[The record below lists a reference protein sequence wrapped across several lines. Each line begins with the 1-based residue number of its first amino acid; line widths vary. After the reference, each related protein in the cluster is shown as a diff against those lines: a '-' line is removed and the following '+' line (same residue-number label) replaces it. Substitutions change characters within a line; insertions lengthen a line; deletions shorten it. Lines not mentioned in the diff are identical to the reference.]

1 MRLSLC
7 AMGCIW
13 WGVWGGAVLKV
24 KNMSTLRRAARSL
37 PGFGGPGSA
46 LRHGLRLS
54 SSTKHE
60 HRAQSRVVTP
70 RSRVFEIRHTIFIFR
85 PGSRTFLIIFDGPL
99 KAGSVIDTPKLI
111 SEPRA
116 HGLATTIPR
125 HTCTRAL
132 LQVHQRAA
140 RTELTSDEWL
150 ASLGASLLALMAA
163 RRCP

>member
-1 MRLSLC
+1 MRLQVCVSLC
-7 AMGCIW
+7 
-13 WGVWGGAVLKV
+13 VWGSGCGAQEHEH
-24 KNMSTLRRAARSL
+24 TLCGAARSL